1 MCCVLEFIL
10 SLKEAYV
17 LPALRRACATATRS
31 ISLTILLGLS
41 CSSGRGDDLHH
52 IIRLAYAPWG
62 HSYFTRSKTIR
73 TFDRGDFVE
82 YSRSLLVSVVKSAR
96 LVQRNPIIQS
106 SEFVGCGLSA
116 WLG

>member
-31 ISLTILLGLS
+31 INLATLLGLS
-41 CSSGRGDDLHH
+41 CPSVRGDDLHH

-62 HSYFTRSKTIR
+62 HAALREARRYA
-73 TFDRGDFVE
+73 
-82 YSRSLLVSVVKSAR
+82 YSIVVT
-96 LVQRNPIIQS
+96 L
-106 SEFVGCGLSA
+106 
-116 WLG
+116 